1 MTRTDKTP
9 FILLGALV
17 VLLAVGPFLPKWLF
31 LLTMSLGKGLV
42 VLGLVVLLRT
52 GLVSFGQGL
61 YYCVGAYAV
70 GSLSQFAGLKNA
82 LLLLLAGTLV
92 AAILATL
99 LGFLLANYRGI
110 FFAMLTLA
118 LSMIVYG
125 LLVKTSAL
133 GSTDG
138 FNVAPA
144 SLLGKTISGQG
155 NQYPMFALACIVAF
169 VAAVL
174 TNSYLWTALGQL
186 SSAIRDNEIR
196 VEYMGASVRNAIHA
210 KYVLAGALAGL
221 GGAVTALTIG
231 HIDPEMAYWTTS
243 GEFVFVAILGGTG
256 SVIAPFLGAI
266 IFEFIRT
273 YAYQYSPNTWQ
284 LVLGTAMLLVIIF
297 LPAGLWSAFARLR
310 RRT

>member
-1 MTRTDKTP
+1 MTAKDKTP
-9 FILLGALV
+9 FILLAGLV
-17 VLLAVGPFLPKWLF
+17 VLLVIGPFLPGSLF
-31 LLTMSLGKGLV
+31 ALTMSMGRGLV
-42 VLGLVVLLRT
+42 VLGLMILLRT

-70 GSLSQFAGLKNA
+70 GSLSQFASVRNA
-82 LLLLLAGTLV
+82 VVLLLAGTL
-92 AAILATL
+92 AATVLATL
-99 LGFLLANYRGI
+99 LGFLLANYRSI

-118 LSMIVYG
+118 FSMIVYG
-125 LLVKTSAL
+125 LLVKTSTL

-138 FNVAPA
+138 FNVPPA
-144 SLLGKTISGQG
+144 MLFGKVISGQG
-155 NQYPMFALACIVAF
+155 AHYPLFALVCVVAF
-169 VAAVL
+169 VAALL

-196 VEYMGASVRNAIHA
+196 VEYMGASVRNAIHT
-210 KYVLAGALAGL
+210 KYVIAGALAGL
-221 GGAVTALTIG
+221 GGSLTALTIG

-256 SVIAPFLGAI
+256 SVVAPFLGAI

-284 LVLGTAMLLVIIF
+284 LVLGTAMMLVIIF

-310 RRT
+310 RRG

>member
-1 MTRTDKTP
+1 MTHTDKTP

-17 VLLAVGPFLPKWLF
+17 VLLVLGPFLPKWLF

-70 GSLSQFAGLKNA
+70 GSLSQFASVKNA

-92 AAILATL
+92 AAALATI
-99 LGFLLANYRGI
+99 LGFLLANYRSI

-118 LSMIVYG
+118 FSMIVYG

-144 SLLGKTISGQG
+144 SLLGRVISGQD
-155 NQYPMFALACIVAF
+155 NQYPMFALACIVVF

-196 VEYMGASVRNAIHA
+196 VEYMGASVRSAIHT

-297 LPAGLWSAFARLR
+297 LPAGLWSVFGRFR